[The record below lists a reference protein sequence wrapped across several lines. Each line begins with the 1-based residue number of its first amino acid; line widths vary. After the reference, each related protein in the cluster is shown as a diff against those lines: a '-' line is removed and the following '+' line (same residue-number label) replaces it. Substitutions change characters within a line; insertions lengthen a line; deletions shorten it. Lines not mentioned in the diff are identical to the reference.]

1 MTHPLKRSSQ
11 SICFKYY
18 DIQSYSKILPGTV
31 LNNNLSP
38 SYLQTFIIDLLLKN
52 RQKFFFCIQEKFK

>member
-1 MTHPLKRSSQ
+1 MSD
-11 SICFKYY
+11 

-38 SYLQTFIIDLLLKN
+38 SYLQTFMIDLDLDLLLK
-52 RQKFFFCIQEKFK
+52 KFPEFFLVSKRNLGKLKRFLAH